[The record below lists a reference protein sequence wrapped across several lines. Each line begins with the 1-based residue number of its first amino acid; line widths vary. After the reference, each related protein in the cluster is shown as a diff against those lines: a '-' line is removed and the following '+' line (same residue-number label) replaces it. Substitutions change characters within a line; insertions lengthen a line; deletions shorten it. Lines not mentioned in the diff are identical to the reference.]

1 MKKNYE
7 VLQESIKDCGSAC
20 LLSVIKYYGGN
31 VPLDR
36 LTDMTDT
43 TKEGTTFYNLKEA
56 ANELGLSAKA
66 YYVKNIKEL
75 PVNIGPV
82 ISQVI
87 INNYKHFIVIYKINN
102 NIVTIMDPAKGN
114 MDIDIYKFENM
125 WTGYF
130 LMLTPYKTI
139 PIYTEESYI
148 KNILLNILYIN
159 KKLIINIFLLTM
171 ITTIFTL
178 LYSYHFKFLIDN
190 ITIGSFFNGKV
201 ITFLFLIVVVI
212 KYLTTYLRNNLLLY
226 ANQKIDL
233 SILTASTDKILSLP
247 LSYYR
252 HKTTGDTIHRIND
265 LLYLKNIIAKILT
278 ITIPDI
284 MLSLLAF
291 IILYII
297 NSNMTLILSVVI
309 LAYILIFLIYKPIF
323 KKFTFLNQEKSAYL
337 NSSLVESISSYETI
351 KGLNMETYFKD
362 KIANNYLEVTNNNL
376 LLSKKV
382 NTSELLKNIFENIM
396 LVLII
401 YLGIK
406 NVMDKSM
413 TIGSLVTYN
422 SIVYYFLAPIRSSLD
437 LYREF
442 IYAKNSLNRIN
453 HLLDYKSESV
463 DKPKR
468 LSTLGGIYVKNLS
481 FSYDKREDI
490 LKDITIDIKPKAKV
504 LLLGGSGSGKSTLLK
519 LLYKYYEIDR
529 DKIFISGYDLN
540 DFNVSDI
547 RKNIAYISQNEF
559 LYTDTIRNNIILDRN
574 IQESEFLTICKLTRV
589 DSIIKE
595 KNISYDYPLEENG
608 ANLSGGE
615 RSRIILARMLLKK
628 ANIIMID
635 EGLNAI
641 DVKLAR
647 NILKDLFQ
655 KYPECL
661 FIIVTHRTDNMDLFS
676 QIIKIDKGH
685 LVEGLNKYV

>member
-422 SIVYYFLAPIRSSLD
+422 SIIYYFLAPIRSSLD

-635 EGLNAI
+635 EGLNAS

>member
-1 MKKNYE
+1 
-7 VLQESIKDCGSAC
+7 
-20 LLSVIKYYGGN
+20 
-31 VPLDR
+31 
-36 LTDMTDT
+36 
-43 TKEGTTFYNLKEA
+43 
-56 ANELGLSAKA
+56 
-66 YYVKNIKEL
+66 
-75 PVNIGPV
+75 
-82 ISQVI
+82 
-87 INNYKHFIVIYKINN
+87 
-102 NIVTIMDPAKGN
+102 
-114 MDIDIYKFENM
+114 
-125 WTGYF
+125 
-130 LMLTPYKTI
+130 
-139 PIYTEESYI
+139 
-148 KNILLNILYIN
+148 
-159 KKLIINIFLLTM
+159 
-171 ITTIFTL
+171 
-178 LYSYHFKFLIDN
+178 
-190 ITIGSFFNGKV
+190 
-201 ITFLFLIVVVI
+201 
-212 KYLTTYLRNNLLLY
+212 
-226 ANQKIDL
+226 
-233 SILTASTDKILSLP
+233 
-247 LSYYR
+247 
-252 HKTTGDTIHRIND
+252 
-265 LLYLKNIIAKILT
+265 
-278 ITIPDI
+278 
-284 MLSLLAF
+284 
-291 IILYII
+291 
-297 NSNMTLILSVVI
+297 
-309 LAYILIFLIYKPIF
+309 
-323 KKFTFLNQEKSAYL
+323 
-337 NSSLVESISSYETI
+337 
-351 KGLNMETYFKD
+351 METYFKD

-422 SIVYYFLAPIRSSLD
+422 SIIYYFLAPIRSSLD